1 MLFGVLQGQLVS
13 LLKVVMCARMKRA
26 SLLGLK
32 CKLQLE
38 KFYDMW
44 RWWVK
49 NKYLSEVTRQSLA
62 SYDMEKKTEGRIH
75 KNSCDHLTISRK
87 LGKPLFSK
95 LFLTLIVINLT
106 KIIFVKNS

>member
-1 MLFGVLQGQLVS
+1 MLFGVLLGQLVS

-26 SLLGLK
+26 SLLGQK
-32 CKLQLE
+32 CKLQLQ
-38 KFYDMW
+38 KFNDMW

-87 LGKPLFSK
+87 LGNPLLQNLLLAFI
-95 LFLTLIVINLT
+95 FLTLP
-106 KIIFVKNS
+106 K